1 MPKFVTL
8 IGSVHQTVALKAAVK
23 KPTMYARKIKALARN
38 VLSMMTV
45 TLGAASLE
53 HAHLTLRAT
62 MKSWGFHKPRLRSM
76 KRLKLMA
83 RLEKTSTVLLIG
95 SVLQTVAFW
104 EAAKSLTSCA
114 RMIEGWARNV
124 LSMMT
129 VTLGAASLEHA
140 HLTLRATMKSW
151 GFHKPRLRS
160 MKRLKLMA
168 RLEKTSTVLL
178 IGSVLQ
184 TVAFW
189 EAAKSLT
196 SCVRMIEGWARN
208 VLLMMTATLGAAS
221 LEHARLILRATMK
234 APLLKSNKLK
244 RYPTLSL
251 KKNLKCVE

>member
-1 MPKFVTL
+1 MEAPKFVTL

-83 RLEKTSTVLLIG
+83 RREKTSTVLLIG

-114 RMIEGWARNV
+114 RMIEGWERNV
-124 LSMMT
+124 LSMT
-129 VTLGAASLEHA
+129 
-140 HLTLRATMKSW
+140 
-151 GFHKPRLRS
+151 
-160 MKRLKLMA
+160 
-168 RLEKTSTVLL
+168 
-178 IGSVLQ
+178 
-184 TVAFW
+184 
-189 EAAKSLT
+189 
-196 SCVRMIEGWARN
+196 
-208 VLLMMTATLGAAS
+208 TATLGAAS